1 MTRPRRPG
9 AGNRLVV
16 RAAAALAMLGGFL
29 AVLLGWVSRPRAWE
43 QATGWE
49 RIPADQR
56 PPDGPAW
63 TARAGEGEPP
73 RIAWLG
79 HSGFVIRWKAA
90 CILLDPDT
98 SRRCTITRRVIEDAG
113 DVGALGRVDAVLVS
127 HAHFDHLD
135 MPTMLKLRELGHV
148 VLPRGAESY
157 FDGARFAR
165 TTFDPL
171 EPGECVSIAGLEICG
186 VVAQHEG
193 NRAHPFAGRVGA
205 LGYVVRSGGEAIYY
219 SGDTGAAIPFE
230 AIRDR
235 FHPRLAILP
244 IGAWLPR
251 FPMKRYHLSPAE
263 AADAAARLQVET
275 MIPCHFGTFL
285 LSGDRPDAALPRFA
299 AAAKARGVAWRMPRL
314 LGVGEEAGP

>member
-1 MTRPRRPG
+1 MTRRGTSLTP
-9 AGNRLVV
+9 RLVLG
-16 RAAAALAMLGGFL
+16 RAAAALALLAAFL
-29 AVLLGWVSRPRAWE
+29 VVLLGWVSGPRPWE

-49 RIPADQR
+49 RIPAELR

-63 TARAGEGEPP
+63 APRAPGDEPP
-73 RIAWLG
+73 RIDWLG
-79 HSGFVIRWKAA
+79 HSGFVIRWKGA
-90 CILLDPDT
+90 CVLLDPNT
-98 SRRCTITRRVIEDAG
+98 SRRCTITRRVLEDAG
-113 DVGALGRVDAVLVS
+113 DVSRLGRVDAVLVS

-135 MPTMLKLRELGHV
+135 MPTLLKLRDLRHV
-148 VLPRGAESY
+148 VLPRGAEAY
-157 FDGARFAR
+157 FDAARFAG

-171 EPGECVSIAGLEICG
+171 APGECVTIAGLEICG

-193 NRAHPFAGRVGA
+193 NRAHPFRGRVGA
-205 LGYVVRSGGEAIYY
+205 LGYVVRAGGEAIYC
-219 SGDTGAAIPFE
+219 SGDTGPAIPFE

-251 FPMKRYHLSPAE
+251 FPMRFYHLSPTQ

-299 AAAKARGVAWRMPRL
+299 AAAKARGVDWRMPRL
-314 LGVGEEAGP
+314 LAAGEEAGP